1 MGEEDFL
8 KDGAKILTKAI
19 SDLCSLSISS
29 KKLPDLCKVAKVKPI
44 KRSLKQLCNYRPLS

>member
-19 SDLCSLSISS
+19 NDLCSLSINS